1 MVTYKWAICSPG
13 ESSLHWRLHHRI
25 YLKSTLLWCVY
36 SGASMSSWLPA
47 RMVIS
52 LRRWP
57 SARWLEAHHGMAW
70 EELIFPSASA
80 GWIHAWVSQKCFHT
94 QFSLSTRL
102 VGHRGTDRSSP
113 KLRLVIVSLLEREA
127 RRWPYLQKGGEGRSQ
142 FPEQPIW
149 EGSSWAG
156 VRKGG
161 ISMTYMELIRGTFSL
176 VFPFESLL
184 SVGQFM
190 SVICTSLSRKW
201 DILGCN
207 ALFSFFIYRSVW
219 ITHSFEATSEVQ
231 ARNWQMRS
239 QLPVALCH
247 LQTPWLPTHV
257 CSEWNEDWGSLG
269 KATCSTSSGLC
280 FPFVLKFGVGKGHER
295 HAGQFSYT
303 CSSQVPRSQASLH
316 PDSGLLKGPIVRTM
330 WLMG

>member
-1 MVTYKWAICSPG
+1 MCCYSLCTCVQTYTHVHKLHNTFAFWRYNMVTYKWAICSPG

-94 QFSLSTRL
+94 QSSLSTRL

-127 RRWPYLQKGGEGRSQ
+127 RRDLTSRREEKGEASSLSSPSGRAP
-142 FPEQPIW
+142 PEQEW
-149 EGSSWAG
+149 E
-156 VRKGG
+156 R
-161 ISMTYMELIRGTFSL
+161 
-176 VFPFESLL
+176 
-184 SVGQFM
+184 
-190 SVICTSLSRKW
+190 
-201 DILGCN
+201 
-207 ALFSFFIYRSVW
+207 
-219 ITHSFEATSEVQ
+219 
-231 ARNWQMRS
+231 
-239 QLPVALCH
+239 VAS
-247 LQTPWLPTHV
+247 PWLI
-257 CSEWNEDWGSLG
+257 WN
-269 KATCSTSSGLC
+269 
-280 FPFVLKFGVGKGHER
+280 
-295 HAGQFSYT
+295 
-303 CSSQVPRSQASLH
+303 
-316 PDSGLLKGPIVRTM
+316 
-330 WLMG
+330 